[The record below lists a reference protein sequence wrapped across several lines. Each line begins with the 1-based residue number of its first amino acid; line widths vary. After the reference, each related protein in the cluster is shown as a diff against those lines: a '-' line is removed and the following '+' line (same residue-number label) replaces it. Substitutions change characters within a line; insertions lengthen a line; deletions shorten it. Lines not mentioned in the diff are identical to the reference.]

1 MPRIV
6 PGTPERGR
14 RGVPGSRA
22 VTESGTRQLGKAEI
36 ENGLSIGIWDP
47 GDLDSIPSS
56 ATYLLAV

>member
-6 PGTPERGR
+6 PGTPERGG

-36 ENGLSIGIWDP
+36 ENGLST
-47 GDLDSIPSS
+47 GDLGSIPSS
-56 ATYLLAV
+56 VTYLLAV